1 MQVDKR
7 EVERRFR
14 RSMGSYEEH
23 AVVQKRIAE
32 RLAVLAREYV
42 EGTPSRILEVGCG
55 TGMLTGLMKR
65 QYAEAELWVNDL
77 VAELC
82 GRTGER
88 YGIPAGHCLPG
99 DAEKISF
106 PGTFDLIVS
115 ASTFQWF
122 AEPEAMLSKLGNCLR
137 REGVLLFST
146 FGERNMQEIR
156 RVTGHGLVYPGLR
169 AMEQL
174 LSRCFE
180 VEYAGEECHVIE
192 FAEPLED
199 LRHLKRTG
207 VNASGVP
214 ETWTHGKLLTFS
226 RTFNECYGM
235 DGRVPLTYHPM
246 YFVCKKK
253 ENLRN

>member
-115 ASTFQWF
+115 ASTLNCSASRAAIF
-122 AEPEAMLSKLGNCLR
+122 SKIMSIYSCMSVPGR
-137 REGVLLFST
+137 LLHYDNRQVSPT
-146 FGERNMQEIR
+146 CQ
-156 RVTGHGLVYPGLR
+156 
-169 AMEQL
+169 
-174 LSRCFE
+174 
-180 VEYAGEECHVIE
+180 
-192 FAEPLED
+192 
-199 LRHLKRTG
+199 
-207 VNASGVP
+207 
-214 ETWTHGKLLTFS
+214 
-226 RTFNECYGM
+226 
-235 DGRVPLTYHPM
+235 
-246 YFVCKKK
+246 
-253 ENLRN
+253 